1 MDKMN
6 YWMKKHRTKLSGF
19 LGIVFLIF
27 AKPTSVSLFMG
38 VFLIVIGETL
48 RIWSSGH
55 IHKNQILTVTGP
67 YSLSRNP
74 LYVGS
79 FILGTGFMVAMG
91 VIWLAVV
98 FLIFYAAV
106 YWFTIR
112 WEEDK
117 LAGEFPGAW
126 EAYKR
131 AVPRFLPLSS
141 LPVYRPGEFSW
152 SQVTKYKE
160 MLNASVV
167 LAVYAI
173 LWAKAFLLGLG

>member
-1 MDKMN
+1 MSSIYFKA
-6 YWMKKHRTKLSGF
+6 KKHRTKLSGALAVAF
-19 LGIVFLIF
+19 LVFSQPSSLTLFYGAFPILIGQ
-27 AKPTSVSLFMG
+27 SIRL
-38 VFLIVIGETL
+38 
-48 RIWSSGH
+48 WSAGH
-55 IHKNQILTVTGP
+55 IHKNQVLTVTGP

-98 FLIFYAAV
+98 FLLFYASI

-117 LAGEFPGAW
+117 LAKAFPDAW
-126 EAYKR
+126 KVYKR
-131 AVPRFLPLSS
+131 AVPRLIPVWNLPD
-141 LPVYRPGEFSW
+141 YHPGEFSW
-152 SQVTKYKE
+152 SQVTKHKE
-160 MLNASVV
+160 ILNAAVV

-173 LWAKAFLLGLG
+173 LWGKALLIGY